1 MHTKLVLIDDDRFF
15 RKSAQRF
22 LESHLDDVMVI
33 SCDSAEEGERL
44 IGRHRP
50 QIVILD
56 LKLPG
61 INGMELLERLPHGP
75 SDPDVIVVSGQPAT
89 DEQTEETYIE
99 ALGLGAH
106 HFHRKGD
113 GQARMLAQVKRLIE
127 ERQAMRKER
136 TVENEVLKV
145 PGLELVLYRD
155 DNRASNRGQDV
166 NLTPVEGRYLGLL
179 MENCNKVVPLE
190 KFYTV
195 LCEAEGES
203 SQLFDQTNKQT
214 IRAHIC
220 YLRKKLGQNTE
231 SESLIQTVRTKGYKL
246 IVPEEQ
252 PEAIAA

>member
-44 IGRHRP
+44 IGLHRP

-127 ERQAMRKER
+127 ERQAVRRER
-136 TVENEVLKV
+136 TVENEVLQV

-155 DNRASNRGQDV
+155 DNRATNRGQNV

-246 IVPEEQ
+246 VVPEGR
-252 PEAIAA
+252 PVPVAA

>member
-1 MHTKLVLIDDDRFF
+1 MQAKLVLIDDDRFF
-15 RKSAQRF
+15 RRSAQRF
-22 LESHLDDVMVI
+22 LESYLDDVLVY

-44 IGRHRP
+44 IGIHQP

-61 INGMELLERLPHGP
+61 IDGMELLERLPHGP

-127 ERQAMRKER
+127 ERQAVRQER
-136 TVENEVLKV
+136 TVENEVLEI
-145 PGLELVLYRD
+145 PELGLVLYRD
-155 DNRASNRGQDV
+155 ENRANNLGQTV

-179 MENCNKVVPLE
+179 MENRNMVVPLE
-190 KFYTV
+190 LFYKV
-195 LCEAEGES
+195 LCESEGES

-246 IVPEEQ
+246 VVPEGR
-252 PEAIAA
+252 PVPVAA

>member
-44 IGRHRP
+44 IGLHRP

-127 ERQAMRKER
+127 ERQAVRRER
-136 TVENEVLKV
+136 TVENEVLQV

-155 DNRASNRGQDV
+155 DNRATNRGQNV

-220 YLRKKLGQNTE
+220 YLRKKLGQNPE
-231 SESLIQTVRTKGYKL
+231 SESFIQTVRTKGYKL
-246 IVPEEQ
+246 VVPEAQ
-252 PEAIAA
+252 PEAISA